1 MSSFAIGGIV
11 FGFVFG
17 GAVLGVLLRS
27 FLPTTHLSAETKDA
41 VRLGMGL
48 VGTMAALVLGLL
60 VASAK
65 SSYDAQTIALT
76 ELSAKTVLL
85 DRVLRG
91 YGPEAKEA
99 RESLRGGIVRIMEKV
114 WPKEQTTSAQLL
126 PTVSASEDLYGMVQA
141 LSPKDDRQRVLQSQ
155 ALSMMMGMGQT
166 RWLMYEQV
174 ATSVSRPLMIM
185 MVFWLTII
193 FISWGLFA
201 PSNATVLASF
211 FVAALSVSG
220 AIFLILELYA
230 PYSGWLRTSNEPLRL
245 ALAVLGQ

>member
-1 MSSFAIGGIV
+1 
-11 FGFVFG
+11 
-17 GAVLGVLLRS
+17 
-27 FLPTTHLSAETKDA
+27 
-41 VRLGMGL
+41 MGL

-65 SSYDAQTIALT
+65 SSYDAQSTALT
-76 ELSAKTVLL
+76 ELSAKTMLL
-85 DRVLRG
+85 DRILRG

-99 RESLRGGIVRIMEKV
+99 RESLRGGVVRIMEKI
-114 WPKEQTTSAQLL
+114 WPEERTTSAQLL
-126 PTVSASEDLYGMVQA
+126 PTASGVEYLYDKVQA
-141 LSPKDDRQRVLQSQ
+141 LTPKDDRQRTLQSQ
-155 ALSMMMGMGQT
+155 ALSMMIGMGQT
-166 RWLMYEQV
+166 RWLMYEQA
-174 ATSVSRPLMIM
+174 ATSVLRPLMIM

-220 AIFLILELYA
+220 AIFLILELYT
-230 PYSGWLRTSNEPLRL
+230 PYSGWLRISSEPLHV